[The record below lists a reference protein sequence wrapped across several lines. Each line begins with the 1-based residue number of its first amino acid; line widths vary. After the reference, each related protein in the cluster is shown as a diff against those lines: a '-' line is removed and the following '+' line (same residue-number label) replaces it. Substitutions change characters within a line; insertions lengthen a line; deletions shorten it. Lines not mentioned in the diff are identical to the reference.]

1 MMCRSRAVFLTFWP
15 FAGGREL
22 KRECYFSG
30 LQEVYQIGSTVGAS
44 AWGKLV
50 VGVGNWEC
58 RVVKEVGS
66 AAGLPN
72 LPNGSVWLAF
82 FVAYVLP
89 FVSTP
94 T

>member
-1 MMCRSRAVFLTFWP
+1 MFLTFWP
-15 FAGGREL
+15 LEGGREV

-30 LQEVYQIGSTVGAS
+30 LQEGYQISSTVGAS
-44 AWGKLV
+44 GTALGKLV
-50 VGVGNWEC
+50 VGVGYWEC

-66 AAGLPN
+66 AAGLQD
-72 LPNGSVWLAF
+72 LPNGTLWLAI
-82 FVAYVLP
+82 FVAYVFP